1 MCGLIQSIF
10 VRVPVTEMR
19 VPISK
24 IAEGEWCADSI
35 AAKSNKTVHVA
46 TETLPL
52 KMASLSGM
60 RRSITRGKSDRR
72 YDNLTESSSRKQK
85 NRTNV
90 QFSIPNSYPKD
101 RSPLSGAS
109 LG

>member
-1 MCGLIQSIF
+1 LIQSIF

-19 VPISK
+19 FPMSK

-52 KMASLSGM
+52 KMASLVRNGSQY
-60 RRSITRGKSDRR
+60 STRV
-72 YDNLTESSSRKQK
+72 L
-85 NRTNV
+85 
-90 QFSIPNSYPKD
+90 
-101 RSPLSGAS
+101 SPEGR
-109 LG
+109 